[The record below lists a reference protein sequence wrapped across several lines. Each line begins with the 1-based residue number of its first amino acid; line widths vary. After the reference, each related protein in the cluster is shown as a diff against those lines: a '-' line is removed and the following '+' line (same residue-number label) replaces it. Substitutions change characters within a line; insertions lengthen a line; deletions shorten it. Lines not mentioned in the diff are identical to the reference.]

1 MTSSYMRS
9 SVLRGLQESHSNYD
23 FIDRLDTKEKCC
35 IRECDGAV
43 GPTRYPDFL
52 ESGRADGR
60 VESGLWSSEGGS
72 GAPQE
77 RVIS

>member
-9 SVLRGLQESHSNYD
+9 SVLRGLQESHSNYN
-23 FIDRLDTKEKCC
+23 FIDRLDTKEKCR

-52 ESGRADGR
+52 GSGRADGR
-60 VESGLWSSEGGS
+60 VESSLWSREGDS
-72 GAPQE
+72 GARQE
-77 RVIS
+77 PVIS

>member
-9 SVLRGLQESHSNYD
+9 SVLCGLQESHGNYD
-23 FIDRLDTKEKCC
+23 FVGRLDTKEKYC

-52 ESGRADGR
+52 ESSRADGG
-60 VESGLWSSEGGS
+60 VESGL
-72 GAPQE
+72 
-77 RVIS
+77 

>member
-1 MTSSYMRS
+1 MASSYMRS
-9 SVLRGLQESHSNYD
+9 SMLRGLQEFHGNYD
-23 FIDRLDTKEKCC
+23 FIGRLDTKEKYC
-35 IRECDGAV
+35 IRECDGPV

-52 ESGRADGR
+52 ESGRADGG
-60 VESGLWSSEGGS
+60 VESSLWSREGGS

>member
-1 MTSSYMRS
+1 MVSSYMRS
-9 SVLRGLQESHSNYD
+9 SVLHELQKSHGNYN
-23 FIDRLDTKEKCC
+23 FISRLNTKEKRC

-52 ESGRADGR
+52 GSGRANGG
-60 VESGLWSSEGGS
+60 VESGLWSRKGGS
-72 GAPQE
+72 GAQQE